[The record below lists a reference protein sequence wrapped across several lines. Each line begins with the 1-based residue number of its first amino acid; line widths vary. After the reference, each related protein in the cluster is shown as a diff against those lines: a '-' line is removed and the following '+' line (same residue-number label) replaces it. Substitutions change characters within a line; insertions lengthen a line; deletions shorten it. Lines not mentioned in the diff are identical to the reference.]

1 VRVCFIPIYFLVVLL
16 LLICLVVIWSSS
28 SGLVALK
35 EPFRLVCGFIP
46 RENVSNFCFCPQL
59 FQLLIFIPAN
69 EFKVSCRFT
78 MCRDG
83 AYKIF
88 PAPVLSANY
97 ILILCLTSNFRKSSD
112 NSCTVSNKPY
122 PRSAGP
128 YLS

>member
-1 VRVCFIPIYFLVVLL
+1 LVVLL

-35 EPFRLVCGFIP
+35 KPFRLVRDFIP
-46 RENVSNFCFCPQL
+46 WENVSNLCFCPQF
-59 FQLLIFIPAN
+59 FQLLVFIPAN

-88 PAPVLSANY
+88 PAPVVSANY
-97 ILILCLTSNFRKSSD
+97 TLLLRFTPGSSE
-112 NSCTVSNKPY
+112 
-122 PRSAGP
+122 
-128 YLS
+128 